1 MKLPYQTKPLV
12 WNQHG
17 NHNDNN
23 ENQKNDTHKIDPD
36 KSDQGIICVDIWIF
50 MDDELKSLQYKLAK

>member
-1 MKLPYQTKPLV
+1 M
-12 WNQHG
+12 
-17 NHNDNN
+17 
-23 ENQKNDTHKIDPD
+23 HKIDPD